1 MTDTLGYKRFAVQG
15 GDWGGITAA
24 RMGYAHA
31 DKLIGIHVNFLAVRR
46 EPDLIKNPNSRA
58 ASFYRPAQTLA
69 QGGCRL
75 CVDPG
80 HASANPELWPD
91 RFSAGSPA

>member
-24 RMGYAHA
+24 RMGYSHA

-46 EPDLIKNPNSRA
+46 EPELIKNPTPEQQAFIDQLKYWLKEDA
-58 ASFYRPAQTLA
+58 AY
-69 QGGCRL
+69 
-75 CVDPG
+75 
-80 HASANPELWPD
+80 ASI
-91 RFSAGSPA
+91 

>member
-1 MTDTLGYKRFAVQG
+1 MTETLGYKRFAVQG

-46 EPDLIKNPNSRA
+46 EPDLIRIRLPRSKSLSTRSSTGSRRRPAIRRSRA
-58 ASFYRPAQTLA
+58 
-69 QGGCRL
+69 
-75 CVDPG
+75 PG
-80 HASANPELWPD
+80 RKH
-91 RFSAGSPA
+91 

>member
-46 EPDLIKNPNSRA
+46 EPDRDQKSDPRA
-58 ASFYRPAQTLA
+58 ARFYRPAQPLA

-80 HASANPELWPD
+80 HPPANPELWP
-91 RFSAGSPA
+91 